1 MTVTKKQLEAQ
12 NEALRKENE
21 SLHKQID
28 ARVEESDAYKALK
41 KQIADVLSTKDNYS
55 RQAERWK
62 NQYFD
67 LQAKINQKVF
77 TLQDEE
83 AVEEPQ
89 DDKPLPDDAM
99 NDENVD
105 DEPIDEESA
114 ELIENV
120 AEYLKEAYANDNKS
134 ISNARAKAN
143 VKYWRKTAEG
153 RKQFDIL
160 IEYFEGRLSATQSQ
174 MQAQDEK
181 IQTLERQVKDRESTN
196 QINAT
201 MGNYAALSEL
211 SKQLKAKQAELDAS
225 QAAQNALRSDYDN
238 KRKELQELQQNTSKS
253 QRNPFGAGRKPKLDA
268 EQVEK
273 VKELSVQ
280 GLSIRK
286 IALKMGCSASLVCKI
301 LNNCVNK

>member
-21 SLHKQID
+21 RLHSQID
-28 ARVEESDAYKALK
+28 ARVEESGAYQALK
-41 KQIADVLSTKDNYS
+41 AQIANEISKKETYK
-55 RQAERWK
+55 RQAENWK
-62 NQYFD
+62 NQYFE

-83 AVEEPQ
+83 AAEEPQ

-153 RKQFDIL
+153 KKQFDIL
-160 IEYFEGRLSATQSQ
+160 IEYFEGRLSATQRQ

-181 IQTLERQVKDRESTN
+181 IQTLERQAKDKE
-196 QINAT
+196 AT
-201 MGNYAALSEL
+201 KQYNVTTGNYAALSEL
-211 SKQLKAKQAELDAS
+211 SKQLKAKQAELDA
-225 QAAQNALRSDYDN
+225 QNALKIDYDN
-238 KRKELQELQQNTSKS
+238 KCKELQELKQNTSKS
-253 QRNPFGAGRKPKLDA
+253 LKNPFGAGRKPKLDA
-268 EQVEK
+268 EQIEK
-273 VKELSVQ
+273 VKELSIR

-286 IALKMGCSASLVCKI
+286 IASEMGCSASLICNI
-301 LNNCVNK
+301 LNHCVNK

>member
-1 MTVTKKQLEAQ
+1 MAITKKQLEEQ
-12 NEALRKENE
+12 NMALRKENE
-21 SLHKQID
+21 KLHSQID
-28 ARVEESDAYKALK
+28 TRVEESGAYQALK
-41 KQIADVLSTKDNYS
+41 AQIANEISKKETYK
-55 RQAERWK
+55 RQAENWK
-62 NQYFD
+62 NQYFE

-83 AVEEPQ
+83 AAEEPQ

-153 RKQFDIL
+153 KKQFDIL

-181 IQTLERQVKDRESTN
+181 IQTLERQAKDKE
-196 QINAT
+196 AT
-201 MGNYAALSEL
+201 KQYNVTTGNYAALSEL
-211 SKQLKAKQAELDAS
+211 SKQLKAKQAELDAYVTAQDALKS
-225 QAAQNALRSDYDN
+225 DLDKLAAEYTQATRHNA
-238 KRKELQELQQNTSKS
+238 
-253 QRNPFGAGRKPKLDA
+253 RNAGRKPKLTADQ
-268 EQVEK
+268 EQEIK
-273 VKELSVQ
+273 NLRSE
-280 GLSIRK
+280 GLNVRQ
-286 IALKMGCSASLVCKI
+286 IAAKMSCSTGLVCKI
-301 LNNCVNK
+301 LKNCINS